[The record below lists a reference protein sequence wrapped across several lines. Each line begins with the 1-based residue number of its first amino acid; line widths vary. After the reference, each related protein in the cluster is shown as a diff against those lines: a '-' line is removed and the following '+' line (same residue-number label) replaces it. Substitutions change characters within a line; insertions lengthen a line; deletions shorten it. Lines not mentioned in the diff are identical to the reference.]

1 MGSPISAPTYA
12 IGSWACGS
20 AGFDI
25 LDANGTAWGV
35 RTGGTSGIF
44 DGPPVTLNQTN
55 FPNTD
60 GAFRSKNFRPVRTMV
75 INGWAAGSTLA
86 GAVASRRA
94 FMGILGGGSQQKLTI
109 TDMDGLVL
117 TAMVELG
124 DTPKVTPAAMQFDW
138 QLTLSAADSYLYGP
152 VASTNTGLSSAASG
166 LDWTGAGAGGLDW
179 TGAGAGGLVWG
190 TPTNNG
196 LCQLTNIGTEVTWPT
211 FTITGPASGQ
221 LVAPSIVN
229 SSTGET
235 LAYTGS
241 LNPGDVLVISTA
253 PTNRSVL
260 LNGVPY
266 RRFLTPAQFFSIPAG
281 ASITVQFQGT
291 SISPTPLL
299 TATVA
304 SAY

>member
-1 MGSPISAPTYA
+1 VTAISAPTFA
-12 IGSWACGS
+12 IGAWACGS
-20 AGFDI
+20 AGFDV

-55 FPNTD
+55 FPNAD
-60 GAFRSKNFRPVRTMV
+60 GAFRSQNFRPVRTMV

-86 GAVASRRA
+86 GAIASRRA
-94 FMGILGGGSQQKLTI
+94 FMGLLGGGGQGTLII

-117 TAMVELG
+117 NATVELG
-124 DTPKVTPAAMQFDW
+124 DVPKVTPAAMQFDW
-138 QLTLSAADSYLYGP
+138 QLTLSAADPYLYGP
-152 VASTNTGLSSAASG
+152 VVSTNTGLPSAVSG
-166 LDWTGAGAGGLDW
+166 LDWVGLGAGLDW

-196 LCQLTNIGTEVTWPT
+196 LCQLTNIGTEVAWPI
-211 FTITGPASGQ
+211 FTITGPATGQ
-221 LVAPSIVN
+221 LIAPTIVN
-229 SSTGET
+229 GTTGEI

-266 RRFLTPAQFFSIPAG
+266 RRFLAPAQFFSIPPG
-281 ASITVQFQGT
+281 GSVTIQFQGT
-291 SISPTPLL
+291 SASPTPLL